1 MKKLLI
7 IMIALFGFQFSNAQ
21 GFGVSI
27 SAGYL
32 SEIDNAGYS
41 ADLLYHF
48 DEKWGIATNVTIAL
62 NEIKEDKLT
71 WFAADLNAHYKVFD
85 ELYLLAGGEYLSST
99 YTDRSSIGG
108 FVFGETKFKETDFGI
123 NLGGGYK
130 YVLVD
135 NVSLFTE
142 MKYVVIETGYFHAR
156 LGVQFDF

>member
-1 MKKLLI
+1 MKKLLLLVI
-7 IMIALFGFQFSNAQ
+7 TLISFQFVNAQ

-48 DEKWGIATNVTIAL
+48 NEKLGIATNATLAITEL
-62 NEIKEDKLT
+62 REDKLT
-71 WFAADLNAHYKVFD
+71 WFATDLNAHYKIFD
-85 ELYLLAGGEYLSST
+85 EVYVLAGGEYLSST
-99 YTDRSSIGG
+99 YTDRSAIGG
-108 FVFGETKFKETDFGI
+108 FVFGESKTTTTDFGF

-130 YVLVD
+130 YNLVD
-135 NVSLFTE
+135 NVNLFTE
-142 MKYVVIETGYFHAR
+142 MKYVIIETGYFHAR